1 MLATSSAKARLARM
15 SFELAEVNIARLVAP
30 IDGPV
35 LADFVALLDP
45 INALADAAPG
55 FVWRLQTDEGNATAI
70 KAFEWDAAESAG
82 VIINLSVWTDVEN
95 LAAFVFG
102 DMHREVMRRRREWF
116 HRMTDAYTVCWW
128 VPAGHRPTPAEA
140 EDRIRNLRANGPN
153 PDAFTIRERFDP
165 PGGATQDQ
173 LVRGDDDWLC
183 TV

>member
-1 MLATSSAKARLARM
+1 MLATSTAKARLRACR
-15 SFELAEVNIARLVAP
+15 SSLLRSTSP
-30 IDGPV
+30 GWSRPSTGPSW
-35 LADFVALLDP
+35 LISSLFSNP
-45 INALADAAPG
+45 STHSPRRRG

-70 KAFEWDAAESAG
+70 QAFEWDAGDSAG

-153 PDAFTIRERFDP
+153 PHAFTIRERFDP
-165 PGGATQDQ
+165 PGVATQDQ

-183 TV
+183 PV